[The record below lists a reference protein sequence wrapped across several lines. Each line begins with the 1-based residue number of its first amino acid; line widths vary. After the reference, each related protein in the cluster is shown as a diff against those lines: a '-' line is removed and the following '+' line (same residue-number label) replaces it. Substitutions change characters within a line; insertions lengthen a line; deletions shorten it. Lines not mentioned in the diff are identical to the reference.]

1 MNNRSGSEITHPHG
15 VCDECDFPYSYDPT
29 DGGTVCVRCLKEKRE
44 YLQKL
49 CEEHESAYRQF
60 HKELDAAG
68 IPTGHEIDRGKIVEV
83 VEYPVNERIK
93 LLAAKVEEQKGELA
107 ELKFVLMQR
116 DAELTMRNDQL
127 DKVRFQ
133 SDIYAKQVELKEELI
148 NDRSSQLATQTER
161 IKRLEEAIEEIR
173 TYAEKYGPQRD
184 SFHLGF
190 IQGRCEQALT
200 TWKEKHS

>member
-1 MNNRSGSEITHPHG
+1 MTQEEQIAH
-15 VCDECDFPYSYDPT
+15 
-29 DGGTVCVRCLKEKRE
+29 
-44 YLQKL
+44 LQKL
-49 CEEHESAYRQF
+49 CEEQRA
-60 HKELDAAG
+60 ELKAEEMVQDSLHQQIARLEAQ
-68 IPTGHEIDRGKIVEV
+68 
-83 VEYPVNERIK
+83 
-93 LLAAKVEEQKGELA
+93 VEEQKGELA